1 MFKEITAN
9 NVVDGERGLTTRCK
23 MPSICPR
30 CHTAVD
36 AKIIDSRF
44 VENEDRSLVKLFVT
58 YFCPAC
64 ECIFWGQYL
73 SVDRQVPTEQS
84 FIPQNPKPQEFSKNI
99 SSLSPQ
105 FVKIFNQAYQAESLG
120 LLEICGIGYRRSL
133 EFLVKDYAIHKE
145 PSKSEEVKSLPL
157 SKVVSEYMDSRLG
170 SLAKAAVWL
179 GNDETHYYRKHPDY
193 DLKSLKIFLKTVV
206 ASIDD
211 ELIFENAQSLLNS
224 QSQ

>member
-9 NVVDGERGLTTRCK
+9 NVVDGERAFTTRCE

-44 VENEDRSLVKLFVT
+44 VDDGDRFLVKLFVT

-73 SVDRQVPTEQS
+73 SVNGQVPTEQS
-84 FIPQNPKPQEFSKNI
+84 FIPQNPKPQEFSDNI

-133 EFLVKDYAIHKE
+133 EFLVKDYVIHKD

-179 GNDETHYYRKHPDY
+179 GNDETHYSRKHPDY
-193 DLKSLKIFLKTVV
+193 DLQSLKIFLKTVV

-211 ELIFENAQSLLNS
+211 ELIFEDAQSLLNS

>member
-1 MFKEITAN
+1 MYKEITAN
-9 NVVDGERGLTTRCK
+9 NVVDGERAFTTKCE

-44 VENEDRSLVKLFVT
+44 VNDGYSSVVKLFVT

-73 SVDRQVPTEQS
+73 SETGQVPTEQS
-84 FIPQNPKPQEFSKNI
+84 FIPQNPKPQEFSDNI

-120 LLEICGIGYRRSL
+120 LSEICGMGYRRSL
-133 EFLVKDYAIHKE
+133 EFLVKDYAIHKV
-145 PSKSEEVKSLPL
+145 PSKSKEVKSLPL
-157 SKVVSEYMDSRLG
+157 SRVISEYLDSRLG
-170 SLAKAAVWL
+170 FLAKAAAWL
-179 GNDETHYYRKHPDY
+179 GNDETHYSRKHPDY
-193 DLKSLKIFLKTVV
+193 DLQSLKIFLKTVV

-211 ELIFENAQSLLNS
+211 ELIFESAQSFLNS